1 MRRQIYGV
9 NLLSQEP
16 INRSLYLLYYALES
30 TLSRVDLFIERLS
43 GEVSHAHSSKTQSKQ
58 SWSVLLYVTFP
69 HDLALL
75 LRWPSTRSDSS
86 EERDSFRGKKTVL
99 KIKLLGK
106 GLTQEIS
113 GDRGS
118 FILMGS

>member
-1 MRRQIYGV
+1 M
-9 NLLSQEP
+9 QEP

-30 TLSRVDLFIERLS
+30 SLSRVDLFIERLS

-58 SWSVLLYVTFP
+58 SLIECVVLRHIPASSSPFSTLSV
-69 HDLALL
+69 
-75 LRWPSTRSDSS
+75 
-86 EERDSFRGKKTVL
+86 VL
-99 KIKLLGK
+99 KIKLLEK

-118 FILMGS
+118 C